1 MDSDL
6 VNIINNYFHYYP
18 KKNNEDCWR
27 FLFNLKDKKDLLKN
41 KEEYLLFI
49 QSSKSGRVEVDSQ
62 FKEKYLKSSVSNH
75 SGKPVIEPINEKVVV
90 RFAPN
95 PNFPPTLGNL
105 RGWILN
111 KYFYDSASKG
121 SEIYL
126 RFDDT
131 DPKNKPATE
140 RAKEEYISMVKT
152 YLPETK
158 IVHSSERFDLYYQKT
173 KSYLKEGL
181 LSIEGYSGESPIEE
195 LDLMINGKSSYT
207 KIKTKDKIK
216 DIEVKKDKG
225 ETKTE
230 EYCLRVIPLV
240 DQKIK
245 NKNNYCLFPTLVYET
260 TLEDHFLKITHA
272 LRGKDLMALSTRQ
285 KRLAQY
291 LNLSCPL
298 FKYWGRIKIISQE
311 GTVERISS
319 SKYAK
324 LAEEVNYQDLE
335 NIYTYDYFIRKG
347 IKPLVLEKYM
357 LSYGFTE
364 NDINLE
370 IKRLYSFARKSN
382 MITEDL

>member
-6 VNIINNYFHYYP
+6 VNIIKNYFHYYP

-27 FLFNLKDKKDLLKN
+27 FFFNLKDKKDLLKN

-49 QSSKSGRVEVDSQ
+49 QSSKSGKVEVDPQ
-62 FKEKYLKSSVSNH
+62 FKEIYLKSSVSNH
-75 SGKPVIEPINEKVVV
+75 SEKPVIEPINEKVVV

-173 KSYLKEGL
+173 KSK
-181 LSIEGYSGESPIEE
+181 
-195 LDLMINGKSSYT
+195 
-207 KIKTKDKIK
+207 
-216 DIEVKKDKG
+216 
-225 ETKTE
+225 
-230 EYCLRVIPLV
+230 
-240 DQKIK
+240 
-245 NKNNYCLFPTLVYET
+245 
-260 TLEDHFLKITHA
+260 
-272 LRGKDLMALSTRQ
+272 
-285 KRLAQY
+285 
-291 LNLSCPL
+291 
-298 FKYWGRIKIISQE
+298 
-311 GTVERISS
+311 
-319 SKYAK
+319 
-324 LAEEVNYQDLE
+324 
-335 NIYTYDYFIRKG
+335 
-347 IKPLVLEKYM
+347 
-357 LSYGFTE
+357 
-364 NDINLE
+364 
-370 IKRLYSFARKSN
+370 
-382 MITEDL
+382 